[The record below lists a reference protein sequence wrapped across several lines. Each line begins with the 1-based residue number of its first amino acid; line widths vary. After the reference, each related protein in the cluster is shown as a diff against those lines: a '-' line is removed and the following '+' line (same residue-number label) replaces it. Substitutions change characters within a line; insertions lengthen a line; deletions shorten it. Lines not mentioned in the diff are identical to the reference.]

1 MENLEKNYFY
11 RIMFLF
17 LDLLAF
23 ELGKLC
29 PGVGIFV
36 LFFSTR
42 GPEFCTEKLSRGW
55 GF

>member
-1 MENLEKNYFY
+1 MENLEKKTTF
-11 RIMFLF
+11 IELCFFF

-29 PGVGIFV
+29 PGVGICFV
-36 LFFSTR
+36 FLTR
-42 GPEFCTEKLSRGW
+42 GPEFCTEMLSRGW